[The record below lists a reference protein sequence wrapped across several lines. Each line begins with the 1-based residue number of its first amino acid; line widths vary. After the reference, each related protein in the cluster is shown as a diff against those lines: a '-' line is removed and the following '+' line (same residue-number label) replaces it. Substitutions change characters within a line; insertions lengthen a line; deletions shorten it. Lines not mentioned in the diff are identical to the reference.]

1 MEGSG
6 ESKRA
11 WCYTVTHLGTVAR
24 ERCTVHCFSRMP
36 IWFLY
41 VSGAPP
47 PPKTDPNRVPLTGTA
62 FHNNV
67 SLAVVLLSVHKG
79 TTFLLL
85 EQILSQ
91 KS

>member
-11 WCYTVTHLGTVAR
+11 WCYTVTHLGTDAR

-41 VSGAPP
+41 VSGDS
-47 PPKTDPNRVPLTGTA
+47 PPKTDPNRVPLTGAA
-62 FHNNV
+62 FHSNV
-67 SLAVVLLSVHKG
+67 SLVVVLLSVHKG

>member
-1 MEGSG
+1 M
-6 ESKRA
+6 
-11 WCYTVTHLGTVAR
+11 
-24 ERCTVHCFSRMP
+24 HCS
-36 IWFLY
+36 LLQQDANL
-41 VSGAPP
+41 VSLRVGAPP
-47 PPKTDPNRVPLTGTA
+47 PPKTDPNRVSLTGAA